1 MASNFFVHEKAL
13 CETSA
18 VGAGTKIWPFCQVL
32 QGARIGRECNISAG
46 VFIENDVKIGDRVTI
61 KSGTQLWDGIELEDD
76 VFIGPNVAFTNDPF
90 PRSKKYPSRF
100 SRTFV
105 RHGASVGAGA
115 VILPGLTIG
124 RSAMVGAGS
133 VVTAS
138 VPDFAKVFGN
148 PARIVGYT
156 NSESQ
161 PIDLRSHH
169 FSDKVEEV
177 ETAVHGVR
185 VIRLTHA
192 EDLRGSLV
200 AANFSSDLPFD
211 VKRFFTVFDVPSSDA
226 RGAHAHKECHQFLV
240 AISGSL
246 RALVSDSSATQ
257 EFTLDSPRYGLYM
270 PPMTWGTQYRYSS
283 DAVLLVLA
291 SHPYDPD
298 DYIRSWDDFLVA
310 KNR

>member
-1 MASNFFVHEKAL
+1 MAPDFFVHEQAL

-61 KSGTQLWDGIELEDD
+61 KSGTQLCDGIELEDD
-76 VFIGPNVAFTNDPF
+76 VFLGSNVAFTNDPF
-90 PRSKKYPSRF
+90 PRSKKYRSRF

-148 PARIVGYT
+148 PARIVGYI

-161 PIDLRSHH
+161 PIGPHPPPAE
-169 FSDKVEEV
+169 KAEEAK
-177 ETAVHGVR
+177 TAVDGVR
-185 VIRLTHA
+185 IIPLTHA

-200 AANFSSDLPFD
+200 AANLISDVSFD
-211 VKRFFTVFDVPSSDA
+211 VKRFFTVFDVPSGDV
-226 RGAHAHKECHQFLV
+226 RGGHAHKECHQFLV
-240 AISGSL
+240 AVNGSL
-246 RALVSDSSATQ
+246 RTLVSDGRSTQ
-257 EFTLDSPRYGLYM
+257 NFTLDSPKYGLYM
-270 PPMTWGTQYRYSS
+270 PPMTWGTQYQYSS

-291 SHPYDPD
+291 SHLYDPE
-298 DYIRSWDDFLVA
+298 DYIRCWEDFVA
-310 KNR
+310 AKYR